1 MSLPDE
7 LSVLG
12 HTVAHFLLKSSKILF
27 IFSPPFSLDLLSQK
41 SNSLDDGNNVWA
53 TFFLSLK
60 NVHRYGSIWTKLC
73 CNYLTHFLT
82 FYETTK
88 AFIPAAQYSLRVKS
102 PITYFLNYS
111 SWYRTLDNLFPHW
124 SATLN
129 TTVRKYEHISAG
141 FSLRGLLPST
151 LATE

>member
-53 TFFLSLK
+53 TLFI
-60 NVHRYGSIWTKLC
+60 Y
-73 CNYLTHFLT
+73 
-82 FYETTK
+82 FYK
-88 AFIPAAQYSLRVKS
+88 CIDMGAFE
-102 PITYFLNYS
+102 LNYV
-111 SWYRTLDNLFPHW
+111 
-124 SATLN
+124 A
-129 TTVRKYEHISAG
+129 II
-141 FSLRGLLPST
+141 
-151 LATE
+151 